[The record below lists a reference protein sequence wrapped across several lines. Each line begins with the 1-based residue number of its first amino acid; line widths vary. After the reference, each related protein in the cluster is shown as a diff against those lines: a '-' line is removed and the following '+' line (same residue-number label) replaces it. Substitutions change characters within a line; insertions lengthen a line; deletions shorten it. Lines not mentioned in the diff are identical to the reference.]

1 MNLKSNKAITLLAL
15 IITIIILLILAGV
28 SLSMILGENGL
39 INKAQ
44 SSVNAYQQAALNE
57 QNLLDS
63 IESYMGN
70 YGLPDNTPDTPA
82 GTHVKPPA
90 KWLGTIVDAVADG
103 KGNTFPVPK
112 SFYYVGGDYTNGVII
127 SDDPADAYDG
137 TTDKTTWEYTTSL
150 VGNQFVWIP
159 CTPAEYIKT
168 SWGMVEGG
176 YDTESGAGAEM
187 MQVAKY
193 GGFYVGRYEAGL
205 ADTIA
210 EYTETQISN
219 GSNSP
224 GYNVEGIPKSK
235 AGELPWIFISQTNS
249 KKSAENM
256 YEKSDYITSGLITG
270 TQWDVMLNRFIG
282 TTNQN
287 GLTFTEND
295 IKNSS
300 KWGNYYENNLTY
312 TGRSAT
318 LIIGNTAYITTWG
331 AKQTN
336 ATTKANTRTE
346 FTTGASKETEA
357 YHTYDVAGNVW
368 EYTEEIGQNT
378 NSRARRGGSCYAV
391 SSGYPACYRDGRYSN
406 PFLEQRFSCSIVYK
420 ITFESTQVWL
430 SSRKRRFS
438 DLNLAMH

>member
-1 MNLKSNKAITLLAL
+1 MNLKSNKAITLVAL

-44 SSVNAYQQAALNE
+44 SSVNAYQQASLNE
-57 QNLLDS
+57 QNLLQS
-63 IESYMGN
+63 IEDYMGN
-70 YGLPDNTPDTPA
+70 YGLPENTPTTPA

-112 SFYYVGGDYTNGVII
+112 SFYYVGGDYSNGVII

-159 CTPAEYIKT
+159 CTMDEYHKT
-168 SWGMVEGG
+168 SWGIVGGG
-176 YDTESGAGAEM
+176 YDAESGAGAEM

-205 ADTIA
+205 ADGIK
-210 EYTETQISN
+210 EYTGNQIETTS
-219 GSNSP
+219 GSP
-224 GYNVEGIPKSK
+224 DGYNSVGIPKSK

-256 YEKSDYITSGLITG
+256 YNTDEKHSDYVTSGLITG

-282 TTNQN
+282 TTNAN
-287 GLTFTEND
+287 GVTFTEAD
-295 IKNSS
+295 MKNSS
-300 KWGNYYENNLTY
+300 KWGNYASSATTY

-318 LIIGNTAYITTWG
+318 VFKSGGNWYISQWG
-331 AKQTN
+331 AKQTDAKT
-336 ATTKANTRTE
+336 ATYTE
-346 FTTGASKETEA
+346 YTTGASKKTEA

-368 EYTEEIGQNT
+368 EWTEEVGQGT
-378 NSRARRGGSCYAV
+378 AYRVKRGGSCV
-391 SSGYPACYRDGRYSN
+391 HTPTSESGCSREGRNVISTLY
-406 PFLEQRFSCSIVYK
+406 
-420 ITFESTQVWL
+420 ITIGFRTVL
-430 SSRKRRFS
+430 YIK
-438 DLNLAMH
+438 

>member
-1 MNLKSNKAITLLAL
+1 MNLKSNKAITLVAL

-57 QNLLDS
+57 QNLLQS
-63 IESYMGN
+63 IEDYMGN
-70 YGLPDNTPDTPA
+70 YGLPDNTPTTPA

-137 TTDKTTWEYTTSL
+137 TTDKTTWEYTTNL

-159 CTPAEYIKT
+159 CTMDEYHKT
-168 SWGMVEGG
+168 SWGMVYGG
-176 YDTESGAGAEM
+176 YDAENGAGAEM
-187 MQVAKY
+187 TQVAKY

-205 ADTIA
+205 ADGIT
-210 EYTETQISN
+210 EYTGNQISN
-219 GSNSP
+219 FSNSP
-224 GYNVEGIPKSK
+224 GYNVAGIPKSK

-249 KKSAENM
+249 KKNAENM
-256 YEKSDYITSGLITG
+256 YNTDEKHSDYVTSGLITG
-270 TQWDVMLNRFIG
+270 TQWDVMLNKFVG

-287 GLTFTEND
+287 GVTFTEAD
-295 IKNSS
+295 MKNSS
-300 KWGNYYENNLTY
+300 KWGNYAGSATTY

-318 LIIGNTAYITTWG
+318 IFQSGSSWYISPWG
-331 AKQTN
+331 EKQTN
-336 ATTKANTRTE
+336 ATTATKTE
-346 FTTGASKETEA
+346 YTTGASKATEA
-357 YHTYDVAGNVW
+357 YHTYDVAGNVLEW
-368 EYTEEIGQNT
+368 TEEVGQGT
-378 NSRARRGGSCYAV
+378 SCRVLRGGSCFETSGSSPAYCRYGNYSVSYVNINYGFRAV
-391 SSGYPACYRDGRYSN
+391 LY
-406 PFLEQRFSCSIVYK
+406 IK
-420 ITFESTQVWL
+420 
-430 SSRKRRFS
+430 
-438 DLNLAMH
+438 